1 MPIGRRFLRCAI
13 MNFLLELEF
22 EGLPPTVN
30 HMYRGAKGWRYLT
43 AETIEF
49 QTRISALM
57 RDECQIK
64 EAFTGAVAVFITFYT
79 NNKRRWDIDNRVK
92 ALLDCL
98 EKAGIIQDDSQI
110 DALLIKRE
118 HGKKTATKI
127 ILCEKKLAQ
136 EIANSWIN

>member
-1 MPIGRRFLRCAI
+1 

-30 HMYRGAKGWRYLT
+30 HMYRGARGWRYLT

-57 RDECQIK
+57 SSEYQTK
-64 EAFTGAVAVFITFYT
+64 EPFTGAVAVFIRFYT
-79 NNKRRWDIDNRVK
+79 NNKKRWDIDNRVK

-110 DALLIKRE
+110 DALIVTRE
-118 HGKKTATKI
+118 RGQ
-127 ILCEKKLAQ
+127 KLATSMIVCEYSLAQ
-136 EIANSWIN
+136 KIANSWIS

>member
-1 MPIGRRFLRCAI
+1 

-30 HMYRGAKGWRYLT
+30 LMYRGARGWRYLT

-57 RDECQIK
+57 SSECQTK
-64 EAFTGAVAVFITFYT
+64 EPFTGAVAVFITFYT

-110 DALLIKRE
+110 DALIINRE
-118 HGKKTATKI
+118 RGQ
-127 ILCEKKLAQ
+127 KLATSMIVCDINSVTQ
-136 EIANSWIN
+136 ELFNLWRNQ